1 MWSDILIWGFL
12 CCACLMLGWR
22 LFKLTRACNAC
33 VHARARAEQSRIET
47 ARLLGLAAQELHL
60 AGLQMLGH
68 AGASDQRPDLITAT
82 AADLLSLADELHA
95 AARPADAPHILRRE
109 TINLDAMLPQ
119 AVEAAATHLAPG
131 QRSWR
136 LPSDGQNR
144 LISADPRAL
153 RHILARVL
161 ASAIRNTGQQD
172 WIEISTAQRPDG
184 MAITIQDEGNGLAQG
199 SLGKTP
205 HDSRGIGLRLT
216 LARSLMHAHGGKL
229 EVESRAGVGSRISL
243 VFPIAA

>member
-1 MWSDILIWGFL
+1 MWSDLFIFGFL
-12 CCACLMLGWR
+12 TCACLIMAWR
-22 LFKLTRACNAC
+22 LLKVSRACDAC

-47 ARLLGLAAQELHL
+47 SRLLGLAAQELHQ

-68 AGASDQRPDLITAT
+68 AGAPDPRPDLVAAT
-82 AADLLSLADELHA
+82 ASDLLSLADELHA
-95 AARPADAPHILRRE
+95 AARPTDAPHIMRFE
-109 TINLDAMLPQ
+109 TINLAAMLPQ
-119 AVEAAATHLAPG
+119 AVEAAAAHLAPG

-136 LPSDGQNR
+136 LPADAA
-144 LISADPRAL
+144 LITADPRAL

-184 MAITIQDEGNGLAQG
+184 MAITVQDEGNGLAQG
-199 SLGKTP
+199 SLGKAP
-205 HDSRGIGLRLT
+205 QDSRGIGLRLT

-243 VFPIAA
+243 VFPLAA